1 MSQTWSQRRVL
12 WTTHAVLGSHLDE
25 DVGWSDRAVTQ
36 RRNLTYAAT
45 TKPKPVVGLLYCSTF
60 VADAIAALLGSR
72 VRRRGEVVRG
82 SGLGVDGG
90 HLDEL

>member
-1 MSQTWSQRRVL
+1 M
-12 WTTHAVLGSHLDE
+12 
-25 DVGWSDRAVTQ
+25 
-36 RRNLTYAAT
+36 TYAAT
-45 TKPKPVVGLLYCSTF
+45 TKPKPVVGLLYCSAF